1 LEGEVIMSKCYVEG
15 TILDDK
21 LRANEIREALK
32 ELKDAVQ
39 TAKNAGLSVAIR
51 IDGEAIALNDVSIE
65 IVKVF

>member
-1 LEGEVIMSKCYVEG
+1 MSKCYVEG